1 MPAFSIYHSFRFFGR
16 SANITASLLY
26 AVGNFTGELFNQE
39 RSVYR
44 SGLLDFGT
52 RFSVN
57 LYGGR
62 AMELPQ
68 FAKWKQ
74 KVLLGASL
82 RVVAPTGQSRL
93 DWAACAGQ
101 LLRLCPSCQH
111 DSINSHG
118 WRPKQ
123 AHDDSHDWIRYA
135 AVNARTAV

>member
-1 MPAFSIYHSFRFFGR
+1 MPSFSIYHSFRFFGR
-16 SANITASLLY
+16 SANITASLPY

-44 SGLLDFGT
+44 SGLLDFGA

-62 AMELPQ
+62 ELPQ

-82 RVVAPTGQSRL
+82 RVVAPTGQYDPTKLINWASIRMNALEAADLLNDRVLRFFEEYEISLLLVLAESRHANL
-93 DWAACAGQ
+93 
-101 LLRLCPSCQH
+101 
-111 DSINSHG
+111 
-118 WRPKQ
+118 
-123 AHDDSHDWIRYA
+123 
-135 AVNARTAV
+135 T